1 MSVPVSPKRTAL
13 LAAAHERIL
22 VLDGAMGTMIQG
34 LEYDEAAFRGE
45 RFKDFHRDLRGNNDL
60 LILTQPK
67 AIEDIHAEYLRAGA
81 DIVATN
87 TFSSTSIAQADY
99 DLSSFAYELNLE
111 GAKLARAAAER
122 VTEEDGKPRFVA
134 GAIGPTNRTASIS
147 PDVSNPGFRA
157 VSFDDLRAAYGEQI
171 KGLLDGGAD
180 LLLVETIFDTLNAKA
195 ALYAIAEITEE
206 RGVDV
211 PVMISGTIT
220 DKSGRLLSGQ
230 LPEAFWNS
238 VRHARPITVGFNCA
252 LGAEDLRAHI
262 ADIGRVADTLV
273 CAYPNAG
280 LPNEFGQYDETP
292 EFMARLIGEFAQAG
306 LVNIV
311 GGCCG
316 TTPDHIA
323 AIAAAVA
330 PHKPRTV
337 PVIEQRLRLSGLEPF
352 ELTPAIPFVNI
363 GERTNVTGSARF
375 RKLITAGDYSAAL
388 QVARDQVENGAQIID
403 VNMDEGLLDSEAAM
417 VTFLHLV
424 AAEPDIARVPVMIDS
439 SKFAVIEAG
448 LKCVQGKPVVNSIS
462 MKEGV
467 EKFIHEARIARRHGA
482 AVMVMAFDEAGQA
495 DTFARKTEICK
506 RAYDILVNQLGFP
519 PEDIIFDPN
528 IFAIATGLEEH
539 NNYGVDFIEATRWI
553 RKNLPHAHISGG
565 VSNLSFSFR
574 GNEPVRE
581 AMHSVFLYH
590 AIHAGMDMGIVNA
603 GQMIVYDDIDP
614 ELRQTCED
622 VILNRDPGAS
632 ERLLALAEKFRGKEK
647 QSREQDLAWREWP
660 VDKRLSHALVHGITE
675 YIDVDTEDARK
686 VATRPLDVIEGP
698 LMAGMN
704 IVGDLFGDGKMFLP
718 QVVKS
723 ARVMKQAVAYLMPF
737 MEEEKARNL
746 ANGIASDGRNSA
758 GKIVL
763 ATVKGDVHDIGK
775 NIVGIVLQCNNY
787 EVIDL
792 GVMVPAVKIIETAKA
807 EGADII
813 GLSGL
818 ITPSLDEMSFMAGEL
833 ERQGLTVPLLIG
845 GATTSRVHTAVKIDP
860 TYRNGPVVHVND
872 ASRAVGV
879 ASSLLSPERRDAY
892 AAEVR
897 ADYAKISA
905 AHFRAQA
912 DKKRLKLAAAR
923 ANAVAIDFAAT
934 PPKRPAFFGFKSFR
948 DYDLAELIEYIDWT
962 PFFQTWELTGRFP
975 AILDDLKVGEVARS
989 LYDDARKMLDLIV
1002 NENWFK
1008 AQATIGFWPANA
1020 EGDDIAVYSDDTL
1033 TTKIATLHTLRQQ
1046 LEKREGRFNAALSD
1060 FIAPPTSGVPDY
1072 IGAFVV
1078 TAGIGEDVVADRFR
1092 NANDDYSSII
1102 CKALADRLAEA
1113 FAERMHARVRRE
1125 FWAYAPDEALSP
1137 QDLILEKYQG
1147 IRPAPGYPAQPD
1159 HTEKATL
1166 FALLDAENN
1175 AGVKL
1180 TESYAMW
1187 PGSSVS
1193 GLYFSHPQSFYF
1205 GVGKIERDQV
1215 EDYAARKG
1223 WSVTE
1228 AERWLG
1234 PVLNYIP
1241 AQDRSAQDRR
1251 VKEAM
1256 AKPAPATAA
1265 AANDAAPANDI
1276 DSSEL
1281 AAHPPGCNCAVHLA
1295 YRKKAARAG

>member
-1 MSVPVSPKRTAL
+1 MTVPVSPKRTAL
-13 LAAAHERIL
+13 LALARERIL
-22 VLDGAMGTMIQG
+22 VLDGAMGTMIQA
-34 LEYDEAAFRGE
+34 LQYDEAAFRGE

-67 AIEDIHAEYLRAGA
+67 AIEDIHADYLRAGA

-99 DLSSFAYELNLE
+99 DLSGIAYEMNRE

-122 VTEEDGKPRFVA
+122 VTAEDGRPRFVA

-147 PDVSNPGFRA
+147 PDVSSPGYRA
-157 VSFDDLRAAYGEQI
+157 VTFDDLRTAYGEQI
-171 KGLLDGGAD
+171 NGLLDGGAD

-195 ALYAIAEITEE
+195 ALYAIAEITEA
-206 RGVDV
+206 RGVDR
-211 PVMISGTIT
+211 PVMISRTIT

-238 VRHARPITVGFNCA
+238 VRHAKPVTIGFNCA

-280 LPNEFGQYDETP
+280 LPNEFGAYDESP
-292 EFMARLIGEFAQAG
+292 EFMAGLIGEFAASG

-316 TTPDHIA
+316 TTPAPIA
-323 AIAAAVA
+323 AIAVAVA
-330 PHKPRTV
+330 PHKPRAI
-337 PVIEQRLRLSGLEPF
+337 PEIEPRLRLSGLEPF
-352 ELTPAIPFVNI
+352 ELTPAIPFVNV

-375 RKLITAGDYSAAL
+375 RKLVTAGDYTAAL

-403 VNMDEGLLDSEAAM
+403 VNMDEGLLDSENAM
-417 VTFLHLV
+417 VTFLNLV
-424 AAEPDIARVPVMIDS
+424 AAEPDIARVPVMVDS

-462 MKEGV
+462 MKEG
-467 EKFIHEARIARRHGA
+467 EAKFIHEARIARRHGA
-482 AVMVMAFDEAGQA
+482 AVVGMAFDEAGQA

-506 RAYDILVNQLGFP
+506 RAYDILVSQLDFP

-553 RKNLPHAHISGG
+553 RQNLPHAHISGG

-574 GNEPVRE
+574 GTEPVRE

-590 AIHAGMDMGIVNA
+590 AIKAGMDMGIVNA
-603 GQMIVYDDIDP
+603 GQMIVYDDIEP
-614 ELRQTCED
+614 ELREAVED
-622 VILNRDPGAS
+622 VVLNRRPDPAG
-632 ERLLALAEKFRGKEK
+632 RLLALAERYRGHT
-647 QSREQDLAWREWP
+647 REQKEADLAWRSWP
-660 VDKRLSHALVHGITE
+660 VEQRLSHALVHGITE
-675 YIDVDTEDARK
+675 YIETDTEDARQL
-686 VATRPLDVIEGP
+686 VERPLNVIEGP

-723 ARVMKQAVAYLMPF
+723 ARVMKQAVVYLMPF

-746 ANGIASDGRNSA
+746 ANGIAGDGRNSA

-775 NIVGIVLQCNNY
+775 NIVGIVLQCNNF

-792 GVMVPAVKIIETAKA
+792 GVMVPATKLIEPAKA

-818 ITPSLDEMSFMAGEL
+818 ITPSLDEMSFLAGEL
-833 ERQGLTVPLLIG
+833 ERQGMSVPLLIG

-860 TYRNGPVVHVND
+860 NYRSGPGVHVND

-879 ASSLLSPERRDAY
+879 ASSLLSPERREAY

-912 DKKRLKLAAAR
+912 DKKRLKLADRCSTPAVIGLAR
-923 ANAVAIDFAAT
+923 EP
-934 PPKRPAFFGFKSFR
+934 PPK
-948 DYDLAELIEYIDWT
+948 
-962 PFFQTWELTGRFP
+962 
-975 AILDDLKVGEVARS
+975 
-989 LYDDARKMLDLIV
+989 
-1002 NENWFK
+1002 
-1008 AQATIGFWPANA
+1008 
-1020 EGDDIAVYSDDTL
+1020 
-1033 TTKIATLHTLRQQ
+1033 H
-1046 LEKREGRFNAALSD
+1046 
-1060 FIAPPTSGVPDY
+1060 
-1072 IGAFVV
+1072 
-1078 TAGIGEDVVADRFR
+1078 
-1092 NANDDYSSII
+1092 
-1102 CKALADRLAEA
+1102 
-1113 FAERMHARVRRE
+1113 
-1125 FWAYAPDEALSP
+1125 
-1137 QDLILEKYQG
+1137 
-1147 IRPAPGYPAQPD
+1147 
-1159 HTEKATL
+1159 
-1166 FALLDAENN
+1166 
-1175 AGVKL
+1175 
-1180 TESYAMW
+1180 
-1187 PGSSVS
+1187 
-1193 GLYFSHPQSFYF
+1193 
-1205 GVGKIERDQV
+1205 
-1215 EDYAARKG
+1215 
-1223 WSVTE
+1223 
-1228 AERWLG
+1228 
-1234 PVLNYIP
+1234 
-1241 AQDRSAQDRR
+1241 
-1251 VKEAM
+1251 
-1256 AKPAPATAA
+1256 
-1265 AANDAAPANDI
+1265 
-1276 DSSEL
+1276 
-1281 AAHPPGCNCAVHLA
+1281 
-1295 YRKKAARAG
+1295 

>member
-1 MSVPVSPKRTAL
+1 MTIPVSPARTSL
-13 LAAAHERIL
+13 LAAARERIL
-22 VLDGAMGTMIQG
+22 VLDGAMGTMIQALG
-34 LEYDEAAFRGE
+34 FDEAGFRGA
-45 RFKDFHRDLRGNNDL
+45 RFANFRRDIRGNNDL

-67 AIEDIHAEYLRAGA
+67 AIENIHAAYLRAGA

-99 DLSSFAYELNLE
+99 EMSELAYELNRE
-111 GAKLARAAAER
+111 GAKLARAAAEQVSR
-122 VTEEDGKPRFVA
+122 EDGKPRFVA

-147 PDVSNPGFRA
+147 PDVSNPGYRA
-157 VSFDDLRAAYGEQI
+157 VTFDDLRKAYGEQI
-171 KGLLDGGAD
+171 KGLLDGGVD
-180 LLLVETIFDTLNAKA
+180 LLLLETIFDTLNAKA
-195 ALYAIAEITEE
+195 ALYAIAEISEE
-206 RGVDV
+206 RGIDV
-211 PVMISGTIT
+211 PVMVSGTIT

-230 LPEAFWNS
+230 LPEAFWYS
-238 VRHARPITVGFNCA
+238 VRHARPITIGFNCA

-280 LPNEFGQYDETP
+280 LPNEFGQYDESP
-292 EFMARLIGEFAQAG
+292 EYMARLIGEFAASG

-316 TTPDHIA
+316 TTPEHIA
-323 AIAAAVA
+323 AIAAAVE
-330 PHKPRTV
+330 PHKPRAI
-337 PVIEQRLRLSGLEPF
+337 PVIEPRLKLSGLEPF
-352 ELTPAIPFVNI
+352 ELTKAIPFVNV
-363 GERTNVTGSARF
+363 GERTNVTGSAKF
-375 RKLITAGDYSAAL
+375 RKLITAGDYAAAL
-388 QVARDQVENGAQIID
+388 QVARDQVENGAVVID
-403 VNMDEGLLDSEAAM
+403 INMDEGLLDSEQAM
-417 VTFLHLV
+417 VTFLNLL

-439 SKFAVIEAG
+439 SKFNVIEAG

-462 MKEGV
+462 LKEGE
-467 EKFIHEARIARRHGA
+467 EKFIHEARVARRHGA
-482 AVMVMAFDEAGQA
+482 AVVVMAFDEAGQA
-495 DTFARKTEICK
+495 DTFKRKTEICA
-506 RAYDILVNQLGFP
+506 RAYDILVNRLFYS

-528 IFAIATGLEEH
+528 IFAIATGIEEH
-539 NNYGVDFIEATRWI
+539 NNYGADFIEAARWI
-553 RKNLPHAHISGG
+553 RHNLPGAHVSGG

-614 ELRQTCED
+614 ELRRTCED
-622 VILNRDPGAS
+622 VILNRDAGAS
-632 ERLLALAEKFRGKEK
+632 ERLLALAERFRGKERK
-647 QSREQDLAWREWP
+647 AHEQDLAWREWP

-675 YIDVDTEDARK
+675 FIEADTEDARK
-686 VATRPLDVIEGP
+686 LAARPLDVIEGP

-737 MEEEKARNL
+737 MEAEKANNL
-746 ANGIASDGRNSA
+746 ANGISGDGRRSA
-758 GKIVL
+758 GKIVM

-775 NIVGIVLQCNNY
+775 NIVGIVLQCNNF

-792 GVMVPAVKIIETAKA
+792 GVMVPAAKIIETAKR

-818 ITPSLDEMSFMAGEL
+818 ITPSLDEMSFLAGEMQR
-833 ERQGLTVPLLIG
+833 EGLSLPLLIG

-860 TYRNGPVVHVND
+860 NYRSGPVVHVND

-879 ASSLLSPERRDAY
+879 ASSLLSPDKRESF

-897 ADYAKISA
+897 AEYAKISA

-912 DKKRLKLAAAR
+912 DKKRLKLADAR
-923 ANAVAIDFAAT
+923 ANAVKIDFAKT
-934 PPKRPAFFGFKSFR
+934 PPKKPAFLGVKTFG
-948 DYDLAELIEYIDWT
+948 DYDLGELVDTIDWT

-975 AILDDLKVGEVARS
+975 AILDDPKVGEVARS
-989 LYDDARKMLDLIV
+989 LYQDARRMLERIV
-1002 NENWFK
+1002 AEKWFTAK
-1008 AQATIGFWPANA
+1008 ATIGFWPANA
-1020 EGDDIAVYSDDTL
+1020 KGDDIVVYADEARERP
-1033 TTKIATLHTLRQQ
+1033 IATFHTLRQQ

-1060 FIAPPTSGVPDY
+1060 FVAPASSGLPDY

-1078 TAGIGEDVVADRFR
+1078 TAGIGEDEVADHFKK
-1092 NANDDYSSII
+1092 ANDDYSSII

-1125 FWAYAPDEALSP
+1125 FWGYAPDEALSNEE
-1137 QDLILEKYQG
+1137 LILEKYRG

-1166 FALLDAENN
+1166 FRLLDAEKKT
-1175 AGVKL
+1175 GVKL
-1180 TESYAMW
+1180 TESFAMW

-1193 GLYFSHPQSFYF
+1193 GLYFGNPESFYF

-1223 WSVTE
+1223 FSVQE
-1228 AERWLG
+1228 AERWLA

-1241 AQDRSAQDRR
+1241 AQDQSAQERSLR
-1251 VKEAM
+1251 EAM
-1256 AKPAPATAA
+1256 PKEPALS
-1265 AANDAAPANDI
+1265 AAPANDI
-1276 DSSEL
+1276 EIKEL
-1281 AAHPPGCNCAVHLA
+1281 RSHPPGCTCAVHLRWRRQA
-1295 YRKKAARAG
+1295 VSAG

>member
-1 MSVPVSPKRTAL
+1 MTLSPSPQRL
-13 LAAAHERIL
+13 RLAELASERIL

-34 LEYDEAAFRGE
+34 LNYDEAAFRGE
-45 RFKDFHRDLRGNNDL
+45 RFSSFHRDLRGNNDL
-60 LILTQPK
+60 LILTQAE
-67 AIEDIHAEYLRAGA
+67 AIEDIHAQYLRAGA

-99 DLSSFAYELNLE
+99 DLSDLAYELNLQ
-111 GAKLARAAAER
+111 GAKLAKSAAIR
-122 VTEEDGKPRFVA
+122 VEAEDGKPRLVA
-134 GAIGPTNRTASIS
+134 GALGPTNRTASIS
-147 PDVSNPGFRA
+147 PDVANPGYRA
-157 VSFDDLRAAYGEQI
+157 VTFDDLRIAYSEQI
-171 KGLLDGGAD
+171 NGLLDGGAD

-195 ALYAIAEITEE
+195 ALYAIAEICEA
-206 RGVDV
+206 RGIDV

-238 VRHARPITVGFNCA
+238 VKHAKPATIGFNCA

-280 LPNEFGQYDETP
+280 LPNEFGQYDESP
-292 EFMARLIGEFAQAG
+292 EFMAGLIGEFAQAG

-323 AIAAAVA
+323 AIAKAVA
-330 PHKPRTV
+330 PHRPRVV
-337 PVIEQRLRLSGLEPF
+337 PTIEPRLRLSGLEPF
-352 ELTPAIPFVNI
+352 ELTPAIPFVNV
-363 GERTNVTGSARF
+363 GERTNVTGSAKF
-375 RKLITAGDYSAAL
+375 RKLITAGDYTAAL

-417 VTFLHLV
+417 VTFLNLV
-424 AAEPDIARVPVMIDS
+424 AAEPDIARVPVMVDS
-439 SKFAVIEAG
+439 SKFSVIEAG

-467 EKFIHEARIARRHGA
+467 EKFIHEAKIAQRHGA
-482 AVMVMAFDEAGQA
+482 AVVVMAFDEVGQA

-506 RAYDILVNQLGFP
+506 RAYDILVDELNFP

-553 RKNLPHAHISGG
+553 RQNLPHAHISGG

-581 AMHSVFLYH
+581 AMHSVFLFH
-590 AIHAGMDMGIVNA
+590 AIKAGMDMGIVNA

-614 ELRQTCED
+614 ELRQVCED

-632 ERLLALAEKFRGKEK
+632 ERLLELAEKFRGQGKQVKEA
-647 QSREQDLAWREWP
+647 DLAWRSWP
-660 VDKRLSHALVHGITE
+660 VEKRLSHALVHGITE
-675 YIDVDTEDARK
+675 FIDDDTEAARQT
-686 VATRPLDVIEGP
+686 VERPLHVIEGP

-746 ANGIASDGRNSA
+746 AAGVVSDGRNSA

-775 NIVGIVLQCNNY
+775 NIVGIVLQCNNF

-792 GVMVPAVKIIETAKA
+792 GVMVPASKIIETAKA

-818 ITPSLDEMSFMAGEL
+818 ITPSLDEMCFLAAEM
-833 ERQGLTVPLLIG
+833 ERNGLDIPLLIG

-860 TYRNGPVVHVND
+860 NYRRGAVVHVND

-879 ASSLLSPERRDAY
+879 ASSLLAPDRRADY
-892 AAEVR
+892 AAEIR

-905 AHFRAQA
+905 AHFRAQQ
-912 DKKRLKLAAAR
+912 DKKRLKLADAR
-923 ANAVAIDFAAT
+923 ANAAVLDFEAA
-934 PPKRPAFFGFKSFR
+934 RPVKPTFFGIKTFS
-948 DYDLAELIEYIDWT
+948 DYDLAELVDYIDWT
-962 PFFQTWELTGRFP
+962 PFFQTWELTGRYP
-975 AILDDLKVGEVARS
+975 AILDDKIVGETARS
-989 LYDDARKMLDLIV
+989 LYDDARKMLNLIV
-1002 NENWFK
+1002 SEKWFK
-1008 AQATIGFWPANA
+1008 ASATVGFWPANRH
-1020 EGDDIAVYSDDTL
+1020 GDDIRVFADDTR
-1033 TTKIATLHTLRQQ
+1033 TQQIATFHTLRQQ
-1046 LEKREGRFNAALSD
+1046 LEKREGRHNAALSD
-1060 FIAPPTSGVPDY
+1060 FVAPEGIDDY

-1078 TAGIGEDVVADRFR
+1078 TAGIGEDVIADRFK
-1092 NANDDYSSII
+1092 NANDDYSSIL

-1113 FAERMHARVRRE
+1113 FAERMHQRVRRE
-1125 FWAYAPDEALSP
+1125 FWAYAPDEALGP
-1137 QDLILEKYQG
+1137 DDLILERYQG

-1166 FALLDAENN
+1166 FRLLDAEAT
-1175 AGVKL
+1175 AGVTL

-1193 GLYFSHPQSFYF
+1193 GLYFAHPESYYF
-1205 GVGKIERDQV
+1205 GVGKVERDQV

-1223 WSVTE
+1223 WSVAE
-1228 AERWLG
+1228 CERWLA

-1241 AQDRSAQDRR
+1241 GSDPVSAS
-1251 VKEAM
+1251 KAE
-1256 AKPAPATAA
+1256 APAL
-1265 AANDAAPANDI
+1265 APANDVA
-1276 DSSEL
+1276 S
-1281 AAHPPGCNCAVHLA
+1281 HPPGCNCAVHLQ
-1295 YRKKAARAG
+1295 YRAKAARAC